1 MATKQRSAA
10 QKRATAR
17 MQAAARAR
25 RAGAKK
31 TKPAAPKRARRTMAA
46 SKAPSVVVVKT
57 PSAAPARAKPASGAR
72 RAAGRARA
80 AAGKAMTI
88 GKGLVHDVAIPAA
101 IGAGAASATDVVYG
115 LARKYLPERMTTGP
129 MKHLT
134 KAAVG
139 VGAAVLA
146 QKVGVKPAHAKA
158 AAIGVLTVGLHR
170 AVNEQI
176 EKRATNLQL
185 NGVAMTVGALGA
197 SLPGEEELNG
207 LEALGAMAGGDSAL
221 GASLEFAA

>member
-1 MATKQRSAA
+1 MATKKRSAA

-25 RAGAKK
+25 RASAKK
-31 TKPAAPKRARRTMAA
+31 TTAPKRARRTVAA
-46 SKAPSVVVVKT
+46 AKAAPVVVVRQ
-57 PSAAPARAKPASGAR
+57 SAAPAKAKPVSRAR

-146 QKVGVKPAHAKA
+146 QKLGVKPAHAKC

-197 SLPGEEELNG
+197 SLPGDEELNG